1 MKESIKE
8 TYKLYPPLVLS
19 SVVLTVPGAHVQVT
33 MMILIMV
40 VDQLMLLLMLML
52 HVLM

>member
-8 TYKLYPPLVLS
+8 TYKLYPTLVLS
-19 SVVLTVPGAHVQVT
+19 SVVLTVPGAHVKVT
-33 MMILIMV
+33 MILLIMV